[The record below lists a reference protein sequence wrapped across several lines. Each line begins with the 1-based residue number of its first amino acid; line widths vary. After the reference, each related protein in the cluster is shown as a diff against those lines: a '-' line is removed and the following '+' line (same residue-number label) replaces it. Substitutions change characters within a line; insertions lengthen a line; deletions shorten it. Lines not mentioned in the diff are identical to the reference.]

1 VRFLKM
7 SIKDTWNEWDTTKKI
22 LAVFAVCCILAIIA
36 VVAFG
41 GIGSGAQVK
50 VNYDG
55 LYTGVIQDG
64 NTIRMI
70 TGYGN
75 QTFDLESDNIDRI
88 HTQISKTDDG
98 FGKLEVQILKN
109 GEVVEEQSTSMPY
122 GFVSMTVN

>member
-1 VRFLKM
+1 M

-55 LYTGVIQDG
+55 
-64 NTIRMI
+64 MI
-70 TGYGN
+70 SGYGN

>member
-1 VRFLKM
+1 M

-22 LAVFAVCCILAIIA
+22 LVVFAVCCILAIIA

-50 VNYDG
+50 VNYAG
-55 LYTGVIQDG
+55 PYTGVIQDG

-75 QTFDLESDNIDRI
+75 QTFDLECDNDDQI
-88 HTQISKTDDG
+88 HTQISKQDDS
-98 FGKLEVQILKN
+98 FEKLEVQIIKN
-109 GEVVEEQSTSMPY
+109 GEVVQEQSTSIPY

>member
-1 VRFLKM
+1 M

-41 GIGSGAQVK
+41 GLGSGAQVK

-55 LYTGVIQDG
+55 PYTGVIQDG
-64 NTIRMI
+64 NTIKMI
-70 TGYGN
+70 SGYGN

>member
-1 VRFLKM
+1 M
-7 SIKDTWNEWDTTKKI
+7 SIKDTWNELDTTKKI

-41 GIGSGAQVK
+41 GLGSGAQVK

-55 LYTGVIQDG
+55 PYTGVIQDG

-75 QTFDLESDNIDRI
+75 QTFDLECDNDDQI
-88 HTQISKTDDG
+88 HTQISKQDDS
-98 FGKLEVQILKN
+98 FEKLEVQIIKN
-109 GEVVEEQSTSMPY
+109 GEVVQEQSTSMPY
-122 GFVSMTVN
+122 GFVSMTVLGSW

>member
-1 VRFLKM
+1 M

-22 LAVFAVCCILAIIA
+22 LAVVAVCCILAIIA

-55 LYTGVIQDG
+55 PYTGIIQDG
-64 NTIRMI
+64 NTIKMI
-70 TGYGN
+70 SGYGN

>member
-1 VRFLKM
+1 M

-55 LYTGVIQDG
+55 PYTGVIQDG
-64 NTIRMI
+64 NTIKMI
-70 TGYGN
+70 SGYGN

-98 FGKLEVQILKN
+98 VGQWEVQILKK
-109 GEVVEEQSTSMPY
+109 GEGVEEQSTSIPY

>member
-1 VRFLKM
+1 M
-7 SIKDTWNEWDTTKKI
+7 SIKDTWNELDTTKKI

-41 GIGSGAQVK
+41 GLGSGAQVK

-55 LYTGVIQDG
+55 PYTGVIQDG
-64 NTIRMI
+64 NTIKMI
-70 TGYGN
+70 SGYGN

>member
-1 VRFLKM
+1 M
-7 SIKDTWNEWDTTKKI
+7 SIKDTWNEWDTNKKI

-55 LYTGVIQDG
+55 PYTGIIQDG
-64 NTIRMI
+64 NTIKMI
-70 TGYGN
+70 SGYGN